1 MVSNSDN
8 NDTSIIH
15 VGSAGL
21 TKVNNALRITENLLN
36 SFDSVVIG
44 EQEWMTR
51 NLNVPRFR
59 NGDIIPEI
67 QDPEEWA
74 KAGTEKKPAW
84 CYYDNDPAN
93 GKIYGKLYNW
103 HAVNDQRGLAPEGLR
118 VPSIEDFDILV
129 AFIGGWDYAGHK
141 LKAVVK
147 HPPVPP
153 LEPEVNDEPTND
165 SEDLWQEF
173 LRRNREKKRNA
184 IIEFCSGSNEVGF
197 TALSAGYRFYLFDE
211 HGSNCYFSQVGIE
224 TGFWSSTEDDSKNA
238 LILMLDSDGH
248 EASSIPWTKGFGY
261 SVRCLKR

>member
-1 MVSNSDN
+1 MSNSDK
-8 NDTSIIH
+8 NDNSLIH
-15 VGSAGL
+15 VGSTGL
-21 TKVNNALRITENLLN
+21 TKVNNALRITENLLS

-51 NLNVPRFR
+51 NLNVSKFR

-84 CYYDNDPAN
+84 CYYYNEPKN

-103 HAVNDQRGLAPEGLR
+103 HAVNDPRGFTPIGWR
-118 VPSIEDFDILV
+118 VPDVEDVEVLIE
-129 AFIGGWDYAGHK
+129 FIGGWDYAGHK

-147 HPPVPP
+147 QPPVPP
-153 LEPEVNDEPTND
+153 LEAEVNDESTND
-165 SEDLWQEF
+165 SEDLLQEYF
-173 LRRNREKKRNA
+173 RRHREKERNA
-184 IIEFCSGSNEVGF
+184 IIEFCSGNNESGF

-211 HGSNCYFSQVGIE
+211 HGSNCYFSQVGIK
-224 TGFWSSTEDDSKNA
+224 TGFWSSTEDDSINA
-238 LILMLDSDGH
+238 LILELNSDGH
-248 EASSIPWTKGFGY
+248 EASCFPSTKGFGY